1 MGEQVLQTGQLDQES
16 IRGTQALILQLR
28 PQYKCIVLAAL
39 KFIKALEVETIAAIE
54 DLVIA
59 RLRCHHP
66 LEKEAVIAT
75 VMTLEGVNI
84 AISVRDDLTMTV

>member
-1 MGEQVLQTGQLDQES
+1 MVEQGLQTGQPDQES
-16 IRGTQALILQLR
+16 IRGIQALILQLR
-28 PQYKCIVLAAL
+28 PQSKPMVLAAL
-39 KFIKALEVETIAAIE
+39 KFIKALDVETIAAIE

-75 VMTLEGVNI
+75 VTTLEGVNM
-84 AISVRDDLTMTV
+84 AIPVRDDLTMAA

>member
-1 MGEQVLQTGQLDQES
+1 MDEQALQTGYSEFAS
-16 IRGTQALILQLR
+16 GIQALILQLR
-28 PQYKCIVLAAL
+28 PQYKSIVLAAL
-39 KFIKALEVETIAAIE
+39 KFIKALDVETVAAVE

-75 VMTLEGVNI
+75 VTTLEGVNM
-84 AISVRDDLTMTV
+84 AIPVRDDLTMTV

>member
-1 MGEQVLQTGQLDQES
+1 
-16 IRGTQALILQLR
+16 
-28 PQYKCIVLAAL
+28 VLAAL
-39 KFIKALEVETIAAIE
+39 KFIKALDVETVAAVE

-75 VMTLEGVNI
+75 VTTLEGVI
-84 AISVRDDLTMTV
+84 MAVPVRDDLTMTV

>member
-1 MGEQVLQTGQLDQES
+1 MVEQGLQTGQPDQES
-16 IRGTQALILQLR
+16 IRGIQALILQLR
-28 PQYKCIVLAAL
+28 PQSKPMVLAAL
-39 KFIKALEVETIAAIE
+39 KFIKALDVETIAAIE

-75 VMTLEGVNI
+75 VTTLEGVNM
-84 AISVRDDLTMTV
+84 AIPVRHDLTMAA